1 MDDIRIQPIEHITR
15 NPGETEKDITIRR
28 LDRER
33 FWMLEL
39 GTMYLYGLNAHLQ
52 HVGNVSHSSVRSR
65 NNVFN
70 LFHRHQRRKRNHGH
84 RSNSSRTSE
93 IILDL
98 LHNLYNGGQGHGNL
112 HRLLTTLHSA
122 RLPNLHKLFTECEQ
136 LIVANQEHRFRSIVL
151 DVCCKRL
158 FSPDRTDTN
167 SSAKPRRRFIKVFFH
182 NKGIDNDKLTSI
194 LHNKLV

>member
-1 MDDIRIQPIEHITR
+1 MRSAVRWWNKAKGQCATIWSSLFYQETRKHYTGHTMDDIRIQPIEHITR

-39 GTMYLYGLNAHLQ
+39 GTMYPYGLNNRLQ
-52 HVGNVSHSSVRSR
+52 HVGNVSHSPVRSR

-70 LFHRHQRRKRNHGH
+70 LFHRHQRRNRSHGH

-93 IILDL
+93 ITLDL
-98 LHNLYNGGQGHGNL
+98 LRNLYNGGQGHGNL

-122 RLPNLHKLFTECEQ
+122 RLPMQICINYLLN
-136 LIVANQEHRFRSIVL
+136 VN
-151 DVCCKRL
+151 
-158 FSPDRTDTN
+158 N
-167 SSAKPRRRFIKVFFH
+167 
-182 NKGIDNDKLTSI
+182 
-194 LHNKLV
+194 